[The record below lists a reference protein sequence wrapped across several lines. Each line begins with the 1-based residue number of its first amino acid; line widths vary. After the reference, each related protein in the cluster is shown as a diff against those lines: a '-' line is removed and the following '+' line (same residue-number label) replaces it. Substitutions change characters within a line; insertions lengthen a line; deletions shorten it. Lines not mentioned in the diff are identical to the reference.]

1 MFVWQIFLN
10 YVNKTYISTN
20 NIWFHRRN
28 DLILSK
34 KHSNLPKNVQKIIDI
49 VLGSLTID
57 ALIILKP

>member
-1 MFVWQIFLN
+1 MSTELTFQL
-10 YVNKTYISTN
+10 KISG
-20 NIWFHRRN
+20 FHRRN
-28 DLILSK
+28 DLIQSK